1 VNNSRNLLKGEGN
14 GAGRFEERIPAA
26 DHACGSLLNWVY
38 REDPK
43 DSNSV
48 KSKKGLET
56 EGRGSCGML
65 RKMVNLVGF
74 VESGVC

>member
-1 VNNSRNLLKGEGN
+1 VNIPGTCLKERGN

-48 KSKKGLET
+48 KSKKDLRRKVEDLV
-56 EGRGSCGML
+56 GML
-65 RKMVNLVGF
+65 RRV
-74 VESGVC
+74 